1 MRHLMIVVA
10 VGCLAVAGCS
20 RQPEP
25 VAEVEMIAPAVDW
38 LTVETIDMTATQKAQ
53 QELAAAATNALASE
67 LLGELEAALA
77 SGGGSAGIQACREK
91 APEIAARVSQQFGLK
106 IGRTSHRL
114 RGPNNTP
121 PAWAQLHVANQVAEP
136 TYLAGSGGQF
146 AALLPI
152 RLKAE
157 CQMCHGPAE
166 AIDEDIQRT
175 IATFY
180 PNDQAVGFTEGNL
193 RGWIWVEVPPGE
205 PEIEL

>member
-1 MRHLMIVVA
+1 MRTLIIAVA
-10 VGCLAVAGCS
+10 VGCLAVASCS

-25 VAEVEMIAPAVDW
+25 VAQADAIAPAVDW
-38 LTVETIDMTATQKAQ
+38 LTIETIEMTATQKAQ

-77 SGGGSAGIQACREK
+77 SGGGAAGIQACREK

-114 RGPNNTP
+114 RSPNNTP
-121 PAWAQLHVANQVAEP
+121 PAWAQLQVANQVAEP

-157 CQMCHGPAE
+157 CQMCHGPTE
-166 AIDEDIQRT
+166 AIDEDIQRA
-175 IATFY
+175 IATVY
-180 PNDQAVGFTEGNL
+180 PNDQAVGFTEGDL

-205 PEIEL
+205 PETEL

>member
-1 MRHLMIVVA
+1 MIVVV
-10 VGCLAVAGCS
+10 VGCLTVTGCS

-25 VAEVEMIAPAVDW
+25 VAQAEVIAPAVDW
-38 LTVETIDMTATQKAQ
+38 LTIEAIDMTATQRTQ
-53 QELAAAATNALASE
+53 QELAVAATNALMSE

-77 SGGGSAGIQACREK
+77 SGGGPAGIQTCREK
-91 APEIAARVSQQFGLK
+91 APEIAAHVSQQFGLK

-114 RGPNNTP
+114 RSPNNTP
-121 PAWAQLHVANQVAEP
+121 PAWAQLQVANQVTEP

-166 AIDEDIQRT
+166 AIDEDIQRA

-180 PNDQAVGFTEGNL
+180 PNDQAVGFTEGDL

-205 PEIEL
+205 PESVL

>member
-1 MRHLMIVVA
+1 MRTLIIAVA

-25 VAEVEMIAPAVDW
+25 VAQLEVIAPTIDW
-38 LTVETIDMTATQKAQ
+38 LTIETIEMTATQKAQ

-77 SGGGSAGIQACREK
+77 SGGGAAGIQACREK

-114 RGPNNTP
+114 RSPNNTP
-121 PAWAQLHVANQVAEP
+121 PAWAQLQVANQVAEP

-157 CQMCHGPAE
+157 CQMCHGPTE
-166 AIDEDIQRT
+166 AIDEDIQRA
-175 IATFY
+175 IATVY
-180 PNDQAVGFTEGNL
+180 PNDQAVGFTEGDL

-205 PEIEL
+205 PETEL

>member
-1 MRHLMIVVA
+1 
-10 VGCLAVAGCS
+10 
-20 RQPEP
+20 
-25 VAEVEMIAPAVDW
+25 
-38 LTVETIDMTATQKAQ
+38 MTATQQAQ

-67 LLGELEAALA
+67 LRGELEAALA
-77 SGGGSAGIQACREK
+77 SGGGPAGIQACREK
-91 APEIAARVSQQFGLK
+91 APEIAAQVSQQFGLK

-114 RGPNNTP
+114 RSANNTP
-121 PAWAQLHVANQVAEP
+121 PAWAEVQIANQVAEP

-157 CQMCHGPAE
+157 CQMCHGPTE
-166 AIDEDIQRT
+166 AIDEDIQRA

-180 PNDQAVGFTEGNL
+180 PNDQAVGFAEGDL

-205 PEIEL
+205 PETAL

>member
-1 MRHLMIVVA
+1 MRTLIIAVA

-25 VAEVEMIAPAVDW
+25 EAQVEVVAPAVDW
-38 LTVETIDMTATQKAQ
+38 LTIETIDMTATQKAQ
-53 QELAAAATNALASE
+53 QELVAAATNTLMSE

-77 SGGGSAGIQACREK
+77 SGGGSAGIQTCREK

-114 RGPNNTP
+114 RSPNNTP
-121 PAWAQLHVANQVAEP
+121 PAWAQLQVANQIAEP

-157 CQMCHGPAE
+157 CQMCHGPTE
-166 AIDEDIQRT
+166 AIDEGIQQA

-180 PNDQAVGFTEGNL
+180 PNDQAVGFTEGDL

-205 PEIEL
+205 PETEL

>member
-10 VGCLAVAGCS
+10 VGGLAVAGCS

-25 VAEVEMIAPAVDW
+25 VAQVEVIAPAVDW
-38 LTVETIDMTATQKAQ
+38 LTIEAIDMTATQKAQ

-77 SGGGSAGIQACREK
+77 SGGGAAGIQACREK

-114 RGPNNTP
+114 RSPNNTP
-121 PAWAQLHVANQVAEP
+121 PAWAQLQVANQVAEP

-157 CQMCHGPAE
+157 CQMCHGPTE
-166 AIDEDIQRT
+166 AIDEDIQRA
-175 IATFY
+175 IATVY
-180 PNDQAVGFTEGNL
+180 PNDQAVGFTEGDL

-205 PEIEL
+205 PETEL

>member
-1 MRHLMIVVA
+1 MRTLIIAVA

-25 VAEVEMIAPAVDW
+25 VAQAVESASAPEW
-38 LTVETIDMTATQKAQ
+38 STVEAIDMTATQKAQ

-77 SGGGSAGIQACREK
+77 SGGGPAGIQACREK

-114 RGPNNTP
+114 RSPNNTP
-121 PAWAQLHVANQVAEP
+121 PAWAEVQIANQVAEP

-166 AIDEDIQRT
+166 AIDEDIQRA
-175 IATFY
+175 IAAFY
-180 PNDQAVGFTEGNL
+180 PNDQAVGFAEGDL

-205 PEIEL
+205 PETAL

>member
-1 MRHLMIVVA
+1 MRYLKIVVA

-25 VAEVEMIAPAVDW
+25 VAQVEVTAPAVDW
-38 LTVETIDMTATQKAQ
+38 LTIETIDMTATQKAQ
-53 QELAAAATNALASE
+53 QELAAAATNALMSE

-77 SGGGSAGIQACREK
+77 SGGGPAGIQACREK
-91 APEIAARVSQQFGLK
+91 APEIAGRVSQQFGLK

-114 RGPNNTP
+114 RSPNNTP
-121 PAWAQLHVANQVAEP
+121 PAWAQDRIANQVAEP
-136 TYLAGSGGQF
+136 TYLAGSDGQL

-157 CQMCHGPAE
+157 CQMCHGPSE
-166 AIDEDIQRT
+166 AIDEEIQRAIT
-175 IATFY
+175 TFY
-180 PNDQAVGFTEGNL
+180 PDDQAVGFAEGDL

-205 PEIEL
+205 PETEL

>member
-25 VAEVEMIAPAVDW
+25 VAQVEATAPAVDW
-38 LTVETIDMTATQKAQ
+38 LTIETIDMTETQKAQ

-77 SGGGSAGIQACREK
+77 SGGGPAGIQACREK

-114 RGPNNTP
+114 RSPNNTP
-121 PAWAQLHVANQVAEP
+121 PAWAEVQIANQVAEP
-136 TYLAGSGGQF
+136 TYLAGSSGQL

-157 CQMCHGPAE
+157 CQMCHGPAA
-166 AIDEDIQRT
+166 AIDEDIQRA

-180 PNDQAVGFTEGNL
+180 PNDQAVGFAEGDL

-205 PEIEL
+205 PETEL